1 MNRLEMLNGRLSV
14 GNVSFVPMKERAIPE
29 TKSDNPL
36 MNLIFSPD
44 ENGFLDGDLSHF
56 LSEKTNAEVKAFI
69 ESQLLRENSNVSSSS
84 LSIPDDVL
92 NKMKSTISDDD
103 IAFFSRDHNE
113 TAEQYAYR
121 IGKYLHEEK
130 AKNVAKVKFEREK
143 SRLESLGIKFD

>member
-1 MNRLEMLNGRLSV
+1 MNRIEMLNGRLSI
-14 GNVSFVPMKERAIPE
+14 GSISFVPMKERDLPE
-29 TKSDNPL
+29 TKKNNPL
-36 MNLIFSPD
+36 MDLIFCPD

-56 LSEKTNAEVKAFI
+56 LNDKTNPEIKAFI
-69 ESQLLRENSNVSSSS
+69 ESQLLLENSDSSSSS

-113 TAEQYAYR
+113 TPEQYAYR
-121 IGKYLHEEK
+121 VGKYLHEEK
-130 AKNVAKVKFEREK
+130 AKNFAKAKFEREK

>member
-1 MNRLEMLNGRLSV
+1 MNRIEMLNGRLSV
-14 GNVSFVPMKERAIPE
+14 GNVSFVPMKERALPE

-56 LSEKTNAEVKAFI
+56 LSEKTNPEVKAFI
-69 ESQLLRENSNVSSSS
+69 ESQLLRENSDSSSS

-103 IAFFSRDHNE
+103 IAFFSREHNE
-113 TAEQYAYR
+113 TPEQYAYR

-130 AKNVAKVKFEREK
+130 AKNFAKAKFEREK